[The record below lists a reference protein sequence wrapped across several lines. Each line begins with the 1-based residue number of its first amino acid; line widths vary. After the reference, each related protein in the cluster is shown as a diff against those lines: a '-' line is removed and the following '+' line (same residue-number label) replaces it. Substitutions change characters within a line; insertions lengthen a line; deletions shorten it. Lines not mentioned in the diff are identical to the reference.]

1 VASFFE
7 PSINGI
13 IDVVNRQVAETTDRI
28 PTPFFVA
35 GFAASSWLYS
45 CLQARL
51 QPHGMG
57 LCRPHNHKNNAVA
70 GGVVSFS
77 LGHFVSVH
85 TPKVAYGI
93 CRYVTYHPTNPEH
106 VLRRGRIETQPC
118 GRLALPDS
126 FSILLRRGARVR
138 ESDEIELG
146 YFRQSLHSSKLDRI
160 AVDIIC
166 YRLPYH
172 YLAAQS
178 YRPSQVVVEN
188 TRTVSEPRISI
199 WGTT

>member
-1 VASFFE
+1 MASFFE

-106 VLRRGRIETQPC
+106 VLRRGR
-118 GRLALPDS
+118 S
-126 FSILLRRGARVR
+126 V
-138 ESDEIELG
+138 
-146 YFRQSLHSSKLDRI
+146 SKLNPVAGLRCQI
-160 AVDIIC
+160 VSAYYFEGV
-166 YRLPYH
+166 H
-172 YLAAQS
+172 
-178 YRPSQVVVEN
+178 
-188 TRTVSEPRISI
+188 VSEKATKSSSVTSDNLCIVQNWIASL
-199 WGTT
+199 